1 MSAHGLENGRR
12 SEKGTEWLL
21 LYTVAKVAEA
31 EETLDEFA
39 CVEGINLPSERGSLA
54 FGYFPEGGR
63 EEEGA

>member
-1 MSAHGLENGRR
+1 M
-12 SEKGTEWLL
+12 LL
-21 LYTVAKVAEA
+21 HTVAKVAEA